1 MKFPKFHNLLH
12 FVDAIAEYGPVPSYY
27 EGYMECILQLM
38 VKKPTLRTQRQPL
51 RLAEALAKRHQI
63 VSGYLHLRS
72 RLLRLQLA
80 KAGRGDGDDHDGE
93 SEATGNQDKATT
105 DLKAWRKLEW
115 WAEGKTLRSAV
126 PEDAEI
132 GHGALPAGAL
142 AAVQQWRAKANVR
155 PEETIVFFR
164 ELLWGTCS
172 QPKLSPGL
180 YADNNKHNKKHG
192 GVWLDFVHVA
202 PTLHSDRNRTVRLFG
217 FFRSPVHFNDEE
229 ELEDDD
235 ELDEDED
242 GANGSLSAHEGEI
255 MCICVYYAEAGVAS
269 GRAHAARTA
278 LGKLVP
284 MLGPRPAT
292 AAGRSQAGSQADF
305 EYVILPARHIISR
318 ACCIESRWATTPSR
332 HKCVYSWPTK
342 SKWPEW
348 AGGRANDPAL
358 NVEVCAGCEHCA

>member
-1 MKFPKFHNLLH
+1 MLKKAIGIEPRPK
-12 FVDAIAEYGPVPSYY
+12 VAKPVEAEEEEEEESEEESDDEEKDSPG
-27 EGYMECILQLM
+27 
-38 VKKPTLRTQRQPL
+38 KP
-51 RLAEALAKRHQI
+51 K
-63 VSGYLHLRS
+63 SG
-72 RLLRLQLA
+72 Q
-80 KAGRGDGDDHDGE
+80 GRGKDIGNHS
-93 SEATGNQDKATT
+93 SE
-105 DLKAWRKLEW
+105 
-115 WAEGKTLRSAV
+115 
-126 PEDAEI
+126 
-132 GHGALPAGAL
+132 
-142 AAVQQWRAKANVR
+142 
-155 PEETIVFFR
+155 
-164 ELLWGTCS
+164 
-172 QPKLSPGL
+172 
-180 YADNNKHNKKHG
+180 
-192 GVWLDFVHVA
+192 
-202 PTLHSDRNRTVRLFG
+202 
-217 FFRSPVHFNDEE
+217 
-229 ELEDDD
+229 
-235 ELDEDED
+235 DEDED

-255 MCICVYYAEAGVAS
+255 MCIWVYYAEAGVAS